1 MLAPQ
6 WTNALRCSGGTTKE
20 SPTIVTPIGV
30 VTGSGRRTIAKP
42 ATRNALC
49 KRLRG
54 FIIAL
59 ILLVFFM
66 MSSPSPRTSRDPT
79 TDAAGL
85 NLSCGSRPISVWSR
99 CNGCLELSLG
109 SSVIYLSVWIS
120 DPS

>member
-1 MLAPQ
+1 M
-6 WTNALRCSGGTTKE
+6 
-20 SPTIVTPIGV
+20 
-30 VTGSGRRTIAKP
+30 AKP